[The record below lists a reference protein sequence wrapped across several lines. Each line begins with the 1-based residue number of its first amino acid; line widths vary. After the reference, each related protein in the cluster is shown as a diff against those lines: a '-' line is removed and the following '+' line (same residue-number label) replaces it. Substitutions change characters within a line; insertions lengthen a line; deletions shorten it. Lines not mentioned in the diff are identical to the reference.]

1 MKEIITDRT
10 LEDVILAQ
18 RYEKM
23 NWADFTLAEKA
34 EWSMGLKGAF
44 NYKDW
49 NRIIANIIE
58 LTDKV
63 KATIAPWKLQGEIYR
78 TENIIEDKV
87 IIENPT
93 MATITIIPF
102 KLEMSSPDT
111 HQIVRTS
118 DTEYVYE
125 KPSGYHHF
133 YVAGKFDTERTKVF
147 IVDKSKSCSFSDTEK
162 SITSIISSADWAEL
176 KLNSMLLLANI
187 PRSQSLEEQPTK
199 SDYEAVNTFERRC
212 LETYDFLEADG
223 NYVVPMEW
231 FSGYRIDSE
240 GGMMYTGDDRYVSD
254 YYMYENGTTQII
266 VPEGTMVK
274 VAKYVITSGHCIYQS
289 TETHLATKDGVT
301 ITTQQPYYV
310 RIATYKVKPT
320 LIAQK

>member
-23 NWADFTLAEKA
+23 NWADFTLGEKA

-49 NRIIANIIE
+49 NRIISNIIE

-63 KATIAPWKLQGEIYR
+63 NATIAPWKLQGEIYK
-78 TENIIEDKV
+78 TENITENKV

-93 MATITIIPF
+93 NAKITILPF
-102 KLEMSSPDT
+102 KLENSAPDT
-111 HQIVRTS
+111 HQIATTS

-125 KPSGYHHF
+125 KLSGYHHF
-133 YVAGKFDTERTKVF
+133 YVCGKFDTERTKVF
-147 IVDKSKSCSFSDTEK
+147 IVDESRSCSFSYTEK
-162 SITSIISSADWAEL
+162 GITSIISSADWSEL
-176 KLNSMLLLANI
+176 KLNSMLLLGKI
-187 PRSQSLEEQPTK
+187 PHSKELEEQPTK
-199 SDYEAVNTFERRC
+199 SDYEAVNKFEQRC
-212 LETYDFLEADG
+212 LEAYNFLQAIG
-223 NYVVPMEW
+223 NYIVPMEW
-231 FSGYRIDSE
+231 GIIYPGDSE
-240 GGMMYTGDDRYVSD
+240 DRYVSD
-254 YYMYENGTTQII
+254 YYIYDNGITKID
-266 VPEGTMVK
+266 VPEGTK
-274 VAKYVITSGHCIYQS
+274 IRVAKYAITSGVCSYQS
-289 TETHLATKDGVT
+289 TEEYTATKDGVT

-310 RIATYKVKPT
+310 RITSYKAKPT

>member
-187 PRSQSLEEQPTK
+187 PHSQGLKEQPTK
-199 SDYEAVNTFERRC
+199 SDYEAVNIFEQRC
-212 LETYDFLEADG
+212 LEAYNFLQAIG
-223 NYVVPMEW
+223 NYIVPMGW
-231 FSGYRIDSE
+231 LVGYNINSVGE
-240 GGMMYTGDDRYVSD
+240 LVYLGDDRYVSD
-254 YYMYENGTTQII
+254 YYIYDNGITKID
-266 VPEGTMVK
+266 VPEGTK
-274 VAKYVITSGHCIYQS
+274 IIVAKYAITSGVCLYQS
-289 TETHLATKDGVT
+289 TEEYTATKDGVT
-301 ITTQQPYYV
+301 ITTRQPDYV
-310 RIATYKVKPT
+310 RIASYKAKPI